1 LNEIGQPVTEL
12 GQRVKNPIALEL
24 GGRFQLKPTLA
35 KSEGYGF
42 VCRPVLIESLTR
54 CANSAETA
62 SNANSDLAVGHGWP
76 EINEKAVWLED
87 SLGFAEGMNHA
98 PLSQS
103 SKRPGED
110 DEIKGLARELEVFGP
125 ADPIANS
132 VGKSS
137 RELPAGLGDETSV
150 RVNRYDLGAQAS
162 EAKGQ
167 ATFAATY
174 LQDLLTA
181 PVGCPP

>member
-1 LNEIGQPVTEL
+1 MSRPPFGLNEIGQPVTEL
-12 GQRVKNPIALEL
+12 GHRVKDPIALEL
-24 GGRFQLKPTLA
+24 SSRFQFEPTLA
-35 KSEGYGF
+35 KSEGDRF
-42 VCRPVLIESLTR
+42 VCCPILIECFTR
-54 CANSAETA
+54 CANPSETP
-62 SNANSDLAVGHGWP
+62 STTNSDLAVGYDWP

-87 SLGFAEGMNHA
+87 SLSFVEGMNHA

-110 DEIKGLARELEVFGP
+110 DEIKGLAGELEVFGP

-150 RVNRYDLGAQAS
+150 RVNRYNLGAQAS
-162 EAKGQ
+162 EAK
-167 ATFAATY
+167 
-174 LQDLLTA
+174 
-181 PVGCPP
+181 